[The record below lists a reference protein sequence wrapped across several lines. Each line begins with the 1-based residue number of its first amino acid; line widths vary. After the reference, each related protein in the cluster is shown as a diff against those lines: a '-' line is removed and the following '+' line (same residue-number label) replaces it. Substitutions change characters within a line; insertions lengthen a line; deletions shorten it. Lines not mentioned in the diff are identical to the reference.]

1 MNKKIVIIGASGHG
15 KVVANIAKLKGYK
28 EILFIDDDV
37 NKKECGQYKVIGT
50 SKQIDSLIKDDY
62 EFAVA
67 IGDNSIRERI
77 FEELV
82 NKEARLPV
90 LIHPTAVI
98 DETVKIGNGTVVM
111 ANAVINSSSF
121 IGEACIINTASS
133 IDHDCVIKDYV
144 HISPGVSIAGMV
156 TVGFKTWIGVGATV
170 INNLNIG
177 KECIIGAGCVVIKEV
192 KDRMKIVGNPQKI
205 VGGGGKK

>member
-15 KVVANIAKLKGYK
+15 KVVANIAKLNGYK

-37 NKKECGQYKVIGT
+37 NKKECGQYKIIGT

-67 IGDNSIRERI
+67 VGDNGIRERI
-77 FEELV
+77 FERLV
-82 NKEARLPV
+82 NKEARLPA

-98 DETVKIGNGTVVM
+98 DETVKIGKGTVVM
-111 ANAVINSSSF
+111 ANAVINSSSS
-121 IGEACIINTASS
+121 IGKACIVNTATS
-133 IDHDCVIKDYV
+133 IDHDCVIGNYV
-144 HISPGVSIAGMV
+144 HVSPGVNIAGMV
-156 TVGFKTWIGVGATV
+156 TVGFKTWIGVGATI

-177 KECIIGAGCVVIKEV
+177 EECIIGAGCVVIKEV
-192 KDRMKIVGNPQKI
+192 KDRIKIVGNPQKI
-205 VGGGGKK
+205 VNRAKR